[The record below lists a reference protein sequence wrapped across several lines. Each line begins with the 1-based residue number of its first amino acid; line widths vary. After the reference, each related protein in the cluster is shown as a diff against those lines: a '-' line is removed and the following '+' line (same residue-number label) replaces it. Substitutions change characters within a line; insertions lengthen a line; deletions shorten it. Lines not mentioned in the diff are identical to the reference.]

1 MEVRLPFALA
11 APELSFAVEDGGVLE
26 HAAVPTL
33 CFGLRVRSTGEV
45 RSLSLNVQLRIAAPR
60 RPYSD
65 EEETALF
72 ELFGRPEQW
81 GRSLQSLHWCNLAVN
96 VTPFTEETLVDLHVP
111 CTYDLEVAATKYLN
125 ALRDGMVPLEFLFGG
140 SVFYPA
146 PDGRLQVAPLSWS
159 QEAEYRLPAA
169 VWREAMDRHF
179 PGAAWLR
186 LSRATFDRLQS
197 RRARDAH
204 LSFDETLEALLDE
217 RA

>member
-1 MEVRLPFALA
+1 MEVRLPFADA
-11 APELSFAVEDGGVLE
+11 APQLSFAIEDGGVLE

-33 CFGLRVRSTGEV
+33 RFGLHVRSTGEV

-96 VTPFTEETLVDLHVP
+96 VTPFTDETLVDLHVP

-125 ALRDGMVPLEFLFGG
+125 AVRDGMVPLEFLFGG

-159 QEAEYRLPAA
+159 HEAEYRLPAA

-179 PGAAWLR
+179 PRAAWLP
-186 LSRATFDRLQS
+186 L
-197 RRARDAH
+197 RRAALHPLPSRPARPAH
-204 LSFDETLEALLDE
+204 MS
-217 RA
+217 